1 MIRRL
6 FYPFLVYRDIFFPFF
21 VLSAIAVPCW
31 LGFRLYRHHARRRPL
46 DLRREILL
54 ATLVVY
60 LAGLAAATLVPN
72 GSARVRAV
80 GRGGIE
86 LHPDPTL
93 LTCSSPRVPSGSTA
107 RAFCVRNARGNFLLF
122 LPLGFLLPLLCRDLG
137 FGRGILIAIALS
149 VGIELV
155 QYFSSAWVSY
165 RAADVNDVI
174 LNVAGACPGLA
185 LMPLLRL
192 RNRVRA

>member
-1 MIRRL
+1 MLRHL
-6 FYPFLVYRDIFFPFF
+6 VYPFLVYRDIFFPFF

-31 LGFRLYRHHARRRPL
+31 LGLRLYRHRARGRPF
-46 DLRREILL
+46 DLRREILFVIV
-54 ATLVVY
+54 VVY

-72 GSARVRAV
+72 GSARVRAT

-86 LHPDPTL
+86 LHPNPTL
-93 LTCSSPRVPSGSTA
+93 LTCSSPRMPRGSTA
-107 RAFCVRNARGNFLLF
+107 RGFCVRNARGNFLLF
-122 LPLGFLLPLLCRDLG
+122 LPLGFLLPLLWRDLG

-149 VGIELV
+149 VGIELI
-155 QYFSSAWVSY
+155 QYLSSAWGSY

-185 LMPLLRL
+185 LMSLRQL